1 MDAELAFKERH
12 RIGDGIV
19 VELVAW
25 QLPRKLA
32 GSEHSF
38 KYRLALIV
46 RGVNVLRYDNEAGK
60 GDHRHIGQREF
71 AYHFVDLDQLKID
84 FWRDVEEWQKQQS
97 GS

>member
-60 GDHRHIGQREF
+60 GPPPHRAARV